1 LFFIPIFFFNNQNLK
16 FGDFVGITN
25 ILILDL
31 LTYAEKLLDVF
42 GWMEGKERE
51 KKHENRETNLD

>member
-1 LFFIPIFFFNNQNLK
+1 
-16 FGDFVGITN
+16 VGITN

-51 KKHENRETNLD
+51 KKTRKSRNKFGLKINANYYSLRSFV

>member
-1 LFFIPIFFFNNQNLK
+1 
-16 FGDFVGITN
+16 VGITN
-25 ILILDL
+25 IPIVDL
-31 LTYAEKLLDVF
+31 LTYAKKLLDVL